1 MTFTI
6 TPGWW
11 LVPLLLTAIFCFL
24 AYRAQDRDGP
34 NYYGG
39 RSVLNLLLWTMAI
52 IPSLIVWVIYLAV
65 SLWFEARR

>member
-1 MTFTI
+1 MTLTI

-11 LVPLLLTAIFCFL
+11 LVPLLLTAIFCVL
-24 AYRAQDRDGP
+24 AILRQDRDGS

-39 RSVLNLLLWTMAI
+39 RSVLNAFIWMLAI
-52 IPSLIVWVIYLAV
+52 IPSLLVWVIYLAL